1 VPFEVTAAVT
11 NCSNINPIHTYEL
24 PEGSQG
30 KQALFVVYESTGSQ
44 NCPILVYL
52 RTNEGCLNVLYTEG
66 SGIRFQKSKKKV
78 FPDIEVY
85 WHYSADDTPTL
96 GSYTWDGNKYV
107 DVETAKSQELYLQAL
122 KLFRK
127 GDIRG
132 AIEFWERSIKLAII
146 PGLGLTSN
154 SEALNNLGYA
164 YYKLAEKTKSK
175 EHLELALTYLEQT
188 TEVSPERWIAYLN
201 LGDLYIV
208 LDRPNEALHSYQE
221 LLKLNP
227 NYKYASKIRK
237 KIKSLKTIVDTI

>member
-1 VPFEVTAAVT
+1 
-11 NCSNINPIHTYEL
+11 
-24 PEGSQG
+24 
-30 KQALFVVYESTGSQ
+30 
-44 NCPILVYL
+44 
-52 RTNEGCLNVLYTEG
+52 
-66 SGIRFQKSKKKV
+66 
-78 FPDIEVY
+78 
-85 WHYSADDTPTL
+85 
-96 GSYTWDGNKYV
+96 
-107 DVETAKSQELYLQAL
+107 
-122 KLFRK
+122 
-127 GDIRG
+127 
-132 AIEFWERSIKLAII
+132 LAII

-188 TEVSPERWIAYLN
+188 TEV
-201 LGDLYIV
+201 